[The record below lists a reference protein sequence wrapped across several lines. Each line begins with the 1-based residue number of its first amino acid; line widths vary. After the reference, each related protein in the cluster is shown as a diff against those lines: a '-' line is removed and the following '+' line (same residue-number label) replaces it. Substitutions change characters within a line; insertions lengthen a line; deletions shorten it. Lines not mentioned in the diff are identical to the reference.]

1 MAEVGYPPSQNLC
14 KPIPSRYLYLKVGE
28 LVLHP
33 MCYLLRIH
41 PPLILI
47 GAIFAAFP
55 ILLSIGFHD
64 FAHAQTTSE
73 PIQLEEIVVTPSK
86 FTVQSGKDAS
96 LSLLKEGIDLFPLID
111 NDVFRAAHIFPGVT
125 SNDFSARFNLRGGE
139 KDEIVVRLDGMELF
153 EPYHLQD
160 FGGAISIIDLGLI
173 HRADLLMGGFPAKY
187 GDKMAGVFDITAKT
201 GNREEFAMNLGID
214 LINAHALLE
223 GPLSDKG
230 SWLISAR
237 RGYVDLILALMD
249 ADEDLR
255 PQYAD
260 LYSKIAYDLTDK
272 DKLTFNALYAWDD
285 NFINEDNDAEYLDS
299 TYHNAMFWTKW
310 RHFYSESVWSDLFFF
325 NNLATQ
331 DRRVGN
337 YNTLAHRGKRGRGNY
352 RDFGSLGAK
361 GELTAR
367 LRETHTIRGGLEW
380 RWSKAEYYYYSVSLD
395 QQVTRQFISSRC
407 PLCTF
412 GISAKVEGSGSEVKG
427 YLQDEWQLHPR
438 VALNIGGRYL
448 LQNYRRNDIQKYEIS
463 PRIALAVKP
472 VENLTLRAAWGLYHQ
487 PIDLMTIPVETF
499 VTDVGRAGQA
509 IHYILGAEYASGKN
523 FIVRAEGYYKVL
535 TNLAGQIQDFGRQTQ
550 IIPPADSGHAKGF
563 DLFSA
568 YALSDRLTGSL
579 GYAFSITKASEDDL
593 MYDRPL
599 FGEEFYRDFDQ
610 RHTIT
615 LNGSYQIGLRWHL
628 NLSWRFHTGNPTT
641 PLEHTL
647 VRNSNGHADCERGF
661 GEYNTDRLPPYH
673 SLDLRLTKT
682 SEYKS
687 WTLNWYVQL
696 LNLYNR
702 SNVHERTFSEIH
714 DEVTGELIGCEV
726 SDEPL
731 FPILPTLGVSAT
743 F

>member
-1 MAEVGYPPSQNLC
+1 MG
-14 KPIPSRYLYLKVGE
+14 K
-28 LVLHP
+28 LVLRP
-33 MCYLLRIH
+33 MYYLLH
-41 PPLILI
+41 SNSTPILI
-47 GAIFAAFP
+47 GTIFASLL

-64 FAHAQTTSE
+64 PAHAQTESE
-73 PIQLEEIVVTPSK
+73 PIELEEIVVTPGK
-86 FTVQSGKDAS
+86 FTVQDGTDAS
-96 LSLLKEGIDLFPLID
+96 LSLSKEAIDLFPLID

-160 FGGAISIIDLGLI
+160 FGGAISIIDLGVVS
-173 HRADLLMGGFPAKY
+173 RADLLMGGFPAEY
-187 GDKMAGVFDITAKT
+187 GDKMSGVFDITTKT
-201 GNREEFAMNLGID
+201 GNRDDFSMNLGID

-230 SWLISAR
+230 SWLVSAR
-237 RGYVDLILALMD
+237 RGYADLILALMD

-260 LYSKIAYDLTDK
+260 LYSKIAYDLTNK
-272 DKLTFNALYAWDD
+272 DKLTFNVLYAWDD
-285 NFINEDNDAEYLDS
+285 NFINADNDAEDLDS

-325 NNLATQ
+325 NNLAIR
-331 DRRVGN
+331 DRREGIEGVD
-337 YNTLAHRGKRGRGNY
+337 K
-352 RDFGSLGAK
+352 RDFGFLGAK
-361 GELTAR
+361 GELTAH
-367 LRETHTIRGGLEW
+367 LRDTHTIRGGLEW
-380 RWSKAEYYYYSVSLD
+380 RWSRAEYNYSVPLY
-395 QQVTRQFISSRC
+395 QQVTRQFILNHC
-407 PLCTF
+407 PDCTSPDRGEAEF
-412 GISAKVEGSGSEVKG
+412 DDRGWEVKG
-427 YLQDEWQLHPR
+427 YLQDEWQLHPKL
-438 VALNIGGRYL
+438 ALNIGGRYL

-472 VENLTLRAAWGLYHQ
+472 AENLTLRAAWGLYHQ
-487 PIDLMTIPVETF
+487 PIDLMTIPVERF
-499 VTDVGRAGQA
+499 VTDVGRAGGA
-509 IHYILGAEYASGKN
+509 IHYIIGAEYASGTN
-523 FIVRAEGYYKVL
+523 FMVRAEGYYKVL

-579 GYAFSITKASEDDL
+579 GYAFLIAKASEDDL

-599 FGEEFYRDFDQ
+599 FGETFYRDFDQ

-615 LNGSYQIGLRWHL
+615 LNGSYQIALRWHL

-647 VRNSNGHADCERGF
+647 VLDSYGAKSCERGF

-687 WTLNWYVQL
+687 WTLNWYVQI

-702 SNVHERTFSEIH
+702 SNVHERAFSEVR
-714 DEVTGELIGCEV
+714 DEATGELIGCEV

>member
-1 MAEVGYPPSQNLC
+1 
-14 KPIPSRYLYLKVGE
+14 
-28 LVLHP
+28 
-33 MCYLLRIH
+33 MCYLLRIN
-41 PPLILI
+41 PIPILI
-47 GAIFAAFP
+47 RVIFAS
-55 ILLSIGFHD
+55 LLALSSIGFHTL
-64 FAHAQTTSE
+64 AHAQIASE
-73 PIQLEEIVVTPSK
+73 PIQLEEIVVTPGK
-86 FTVQSGKDAS
+86 FTVQSGTDAS
-96 LSLLKEGIDLFPLID
+96 LSLSKEGIDLFPLID
-111 NDVFRAAHIFPGVT
+111 NDIFRAAHIFPGVT
-125 SNDFSARFNLRGGE
+125 ANDFSARFNLRGGE

-160 FGGAISIIDLGLI
+160 FGGAISIIDLGVI
-173 HRADLLMGGFPAKY
+173 HRADLFMGGFPAEY
-187 GDKMAGVFDITAKT
+187 GDKMSGVFDITTKT
-201 GNREEFAMNLGID
+201 GNRDKFGMNLGID

-230 SWLISAR
+230 SWLVSAR

-260 LYSKIAYDLTDK
+260 LYGKVAYDLTDK
-272 DKLTFNALYAWDD
+272 DQLTFNALYAWDD
-285 NFINEDNDAEYLDS
+285 NFIDADDDADDLDS

-310 RHFYSESVWSDLFFF
+310 RHFYSKSVWADLFIF

-331 DRRVGN
+331 DRKVGN
-337 YNTLAHRGKRGRGNY
+337 YNNLAHRSNRGDY
-352 RDFGSLGAK
+352 RDLGFFGAK
-361 GELTAR
+361 GELTVH

-380 RWSKAEYYYYSVSLD
+380 RWSRAEYKYFASLD
-395 QQVTRQFISSRC
+395 QQTTRQFILSRC
-407 PLCTF
+407 PFCTF
-412 GISAKVEGSGSEVKG
+412 GTSAKVDGSGSQIKG
-427 YLQDEWQLHPR
+427 YLQDEWQLHPKL
-438 VALNIGGRYL
+438 ALNIGGRYL
-448 LQNYRRNDIQKYEIS
+448 FQNYRRNDIQKYEIS

-487 PIDLMTIPVETF
+487 PIDLMTIPIETF

-509 IHYILGAEYASGKN
+509 IHYIIGAEYASGRN
-523 FIVRAEGYYKVL
+523 FMVRAEGYYKVL
-535 TNLAGQIQDFGRQTQ
+535 TNLTGQIQDFGRQAQ
-550 IIPPADSGHAKGF
+550 IIAPADSGHAKGF
-563 DLFSA
+563 DLFGV
-568 YALSDRLTGSL
+568 YELSDRLMGSL
-579 GYAFSITKASEDDL
+579 GYAFLITKAKEDDL

-615 LNGSYQIGLRWHL
+615 LNGSYQIASRWHL
-628 NLSWRFHTGNPTT
+628 HLAWRFHTGNPTT

-647 VRNSNGHADCERGF
+647 IRSSDGSVDCERGF
-661 GEYNTDRLPPYH
+661 GEYNTDRLPAYH

-687 WTLNWYVQL
+687 WTLSWYVQM

-702 SNVHERTFSEIH
+702 LNVHERVFSEIR
-714 DEVTGELIGCEV
+714 DEATGELTGCEV
-726 SDEPL
+726 SNEPF

>member
-1 MAEVGYPPSQNLC
+1 M
-14 KPIPSRYLYLKVGE
+14 
-28 LVLHP
+28 
-33 MCYLLRIH
+33 
-41 PPLILI
+41 
-47 GAIFAAFP
+47 
-55 ILLSIGFHD
+55 
-64 FAHAQTTSE
+64 
-73 PIQLEEIVVTPSK
+73 TPGK
-86 FTVQSGKDAS
+86 FTVQSGTDAS
-96 LSLLKEGIDLFPLID
+96 LSLSKEGLDLFPLID

-160 FGGAISIIDLGLI
+160 FGGAVSIIDLGVI
-173 HRADLLMGGFPAKY
+173 RRADLLMGGFPAEY
-187 GDKMAGVFDITAKT
+187 GDKMSGVFDITAKT
-201 GNREEFAMNLGID
+201 GNREEFAMNLGVD

-237 RGYVDLILALMD
+237 RGYVDLILALMG

-285 NFINEDNDAEYLDS
+285 NFINADDDVDDLDS

-310 RHFYSESVWSDLFFF
+310 RHFYSESVWSDLFIF

-331 DRRVGN
+331 NRRVGN
-337 YNTLAHRGKRGRGNY
+337 NYNNLARRSKRGRGNY
-352 RDFGSLGAK
+352 RNLGSLGAK
-361 GELTAR
+361 GELTVH

-380 RWSKAEYYYYSVSLD
+380 RWSKAEYYYSAPLD
-395 QQVTRQFISSRC
+395 QQFTRQFILSHC

-412 GISAKVEGSGSEVKG
+412 GIWTKVDGRGSEVKG
-427 YLQDEWQLHPR
+427 YLQDEWQLHPKL
-438 VALNIGGRYL
+438 ALNIGGRYL
-448 LQNYRRNDIQKYEIS
+448 FQDYRRSDVQKYEVS

-472 VENLTLRAAWGLYHQ
+472 AENLTLRAAWGLYHQ
-487 PIDLMTIPVETF
+487 PIDLMAIPVERF
-499 VTDVGRAGQA
+499 VTDVGRAGGA
-509 IHYILGAEYASGKN
+509 IHYIIGAEYASGRN
-523 FIVRAEGYYKVL
+523 FMVRAEGYYKVL
-535 TNLAGQIQDFGRQTQ
+535 TNLTGQIQDFGRQTQ
-550 IIPPADSGHAKGF
+550 IIAPADSGHAKGF
-563 DLFSA
+563 DLFGA

-579 GYAFSITKASEDDL
+579 GYAFLITKASEDDL

-615 LNGSYQIGLRWHL
+615 LNSSYQIGLRWHL

-647 VRNSNGHADCERGF
+647 VRNSDGHADCERRF

-702 SNVHERTFSEIH
+702 SNVHERAFSEIH

>member
-1 MAEVGYPPSQNLC
+1 MSPHNVTAFVSEL
-14 KPIPSRYLYLKVGE
+14 GE
-28 LVLHP
+28 LVLRS
-33 MCYLLRIH
+33 MRYLLRVNST
-41 PPLILI
+41 PILI
-47 GAIFAAFP
+47 GAIFASLF
-55 ILLSIGFHD
+55 ILLSIGVHD
-64 FAHAQTTSE
+64 PAQAQTASE
-73 PIQLEEIVVTPSK
+73 PIELEEIVVTPGK
-86 FTVQSGKDAS
+86 FTVQSGTDAS
-96 LSLLKEGIDLFPLID
+96 LSLSKEGLDLFPLID

-125 SNDFSARFNLRGGE
+125 ANDFSARFNLRGGE

-160 FGGAISIIDLGLI
+160 FGGAISIIDLGVI
-173 HRADLLMGGFPAKY
+173 HRADLFMGGFPAEY
-187 GDKMAGVFDITAKT
+187 GDKMSGAFDITTKT
-201 GNREEFAMNLGID
+201 GNREKFAMNLGID

-260 LYSKIAYDLTDK
+260 LYSKIVYDLTDK

-285 NFINEDNDAEYLDS
+285 NFIDADDDADDLDS

-310 RHFYSESVWSDLFFF
+310 RHFYNESVWSDLFVF

-331 DRRVGN
+331 DRRVGRVGGDH
-337 YNTLAHRGKRGRGNY
+337 LGRRIRLGY
-352 RDFGSLGAK
+352 DSVDKRDFGFLGVK
-361 GELTAR
+361 GELTAH
-367 LRETHTIRGGLEW
+367 LGETHTIRGGLEW
-380 RWSKAEYYYYSVSLD
+380 RWSTVEYGFAPFD

-523 FIVRAEGYYKVL
+523 FMVRTEGYYKVL

-615 LNGSYQIGLRWHL
+615 LNSSYQIGLRWHL

-647 VRNSNGHADCERGF
+647 VRNSDGHADCERGF

-702 SNVHERTFSEIH
+702 SNVHERAFSEIY
-714 DEVTGELIGCEV
+714 DEATGELIGCEV
-726 SDEPL
+726 SDEML

>member
-1 MAEVGYPPSQNLC
+1 MG
-14 KPIPSRYLYLKVGE
+14 K
-28 LVLHP
+28 LVLRP
-33 MCYLLRIH
+33 MYYLLH
-41 PPLILI
+41 ANSTQILI
-47 GAIFAAFP
+47 GTIFASLL

-64 FAHAQTTSE
+64 PAHAQTESE
-73 PIQLEEIVVTPSK
+73 PIELEEIVVTPGK
-86 FTVQSGKDAS
+86 FTVQDGTDAS
-96 LSLLKEGIDLFPLID
+96 LSLSKEGLDLFPLID

-160 FGGAISIIDLGLI
+160 FGGAISIIDLGVVS
-173 HRADLLMGGFPAKY
+173 RADLLMGGFPAEY
-187 GDKMAGVFDITAKT
+187 GDKMSGVFDITTKT
-201 GNREEFAMNLGID
+201 GNRDDFSMNLGID

-230 SWLISAR
+230 SWLVSAR
-237 RGYVDLILALMD
+237 RGYADLILALMD

-260 LYSKIAYDLTDK
+260 LYSKIAYDLTNK

-285 NFINEDNDAEYLDS
+285 NFINADNDAEDLDS

-310 RHFYSESVWSDLFFF
+310 RHFYNESVWSDLFFF
-325 NNLATQ
+325 NNLAIR
-331 DRRVGN
+331 DRREGIEGVD
-337 YNTLAHRGKRGRGNY
+337 K
-352 RDFGSLGAK
+352 RDFGFLGAK
-361 GELTAR
+361 GELTAHPR
-367 LRETHTIRGGLEW
+367 DTHTIRGGLEW
-380 RWSKAEYYYYSVSLD
+380 RWSRAEYNYSVPLY
-395 QQVTRQFISSRC
+395 QQVTRQFILNHC
-407 PLCTF
+407 PDCTAPDRGEAEF
-412 GISAKVEGSGSEVKG
+412 DDRGWEFKG
-427 YLQDEWQLHPR
+427 YLQDEWQLHPKL
-438 VALNIGGRYL
+438 ALNIGGRYL
-448 LQNYRRNDIQKYEIS
+448 FQNYRRNDIQKYEIS

-472 VENLTLRAAWGLYHQ
+472 AENLTLRAAWGLYHQ
-487 PIDLMTIPVETF
+487 PIDLMTIPVERF
-499 VTDVGRAGQA
+499 VTDVGRAGGA
-509 IHYILGAEYASGKN
+509 IHYIIGAEYASGTN
-523 FIVRAEGYYKVL
+523 FMVRAEGYYKVF
-535 TNLAGQIQDFGRQTQ
+535 TNLAGQIQDFGRQAQ

-579 GYAFSITKASEDDL
+579 GYAFLIAKASEDDL

-599 FGEEFYRDFDQ
+599 FGETFYRDFDQ

-615 LNGSYQIGLRWHL
+615 LNSSYQIGLRWHL

-647 VRNSNGHADCERGF
+647 VLDSYGVESCERGF

-673 SLDLRLTKT
+673 SLDLRLTKS

-687 WTLNWYVQL
+687 WTLNWYVQI

-702 SNVHERTFSEIH
+702 SNVHERAFSEVR
-714 DEVTGELIGCEV
+714 DEATGELIGCEV

>member
-1 MAEVGYPPSQNLC
+1 MSELGEVILRS
-14 KPIPSRYLYLKVGE
+14 
-28 LVLHP
+28 
-33 MCYLLRIH
+33 MCYSLCIDSTPTLIGIIFASL
-41 PPLILI
+41 LILS
-47 GAIFAAFP
+47 P
-55 ILLSIGFHD
+55 IGFHGP
-64 FAHAQTTSE
+64 ACAQIESE
-73 PIQLEEIVVTPSK
+73 PIELEEIVVTPSK
-86 FTVQSGKDAS
+86 FTVQDGTDAS
-96 LSLLKEGIDLFPLID
+96 LSLSKDAIDLFPLID

-160 FGGAISIIDLGLI
+160 FGGAISIIDLGVI
-173 HRADLLMGGFPAKY
+173 RRADLFMGGFPAEY
-187 GDKMAGVFDITAKT
+187 GDKMSGVFDITTKT
-201 GNREEFAMNLGID
+201 GSRDRFAMNLGID

-230 SWLISAR
+230 SWLVSAR

-285 NFINEDNDAEYLDS
+285 NFIDAENDTDDLDS

-310 RHFYSESVWSDLFFF
+310 RHFYSESVWSDLFIF
-325 NNLATQ
+325 NNLATR
-331 DRRVGN
+331 DRRAGHYDTLEHRRSY
-337 YNTLAHRGKRGRGNY
+337 YNSVDK
-352 RDFGSLGAK
+352 RDFGFLGAK
-361 GELTAR
+361 GELTAH
-367 LRETHTIRGGLEW
+367 LGETHTIRGGLEW
-380 RWSKAEYYYYSVSLD
+380 RWSRAEYNYVVRR
-395 QQVTRQFISSRC
+395 QQQITRQFILSRC

-412 GISAKVEGSGSEVKG
+412 FETSAKVDGSGSQIKG
-427 YLQDEWQLHPR
+427 YLQDEWQLHPKL
-438 VALNIGGRYL
+438 ALNIGGRYL
-448 LQNYRRNDIQKYEIS
+448 FQNYRRNDIQKYEIS

-472 VENLTLRAAWGLYHQ
+472 IENLTLRAAWGLYHQ
-487 PIDLMTIPVETF
+487 PIDLMTIPIETF
-499 VTDVGRAGQA
+499 VTDVGRAGRA
-509 IHYILGAEYASGKN
+509 IHYIIGAEYASGTN
-523 FIVRAEGYYKVL
+523 FMVRAEGYYKGL
-535 TNLAGQIQDFGRQTQ
+535 TNLAGQIQDFGRQAQ
-550 IIPPADSGHAKGF
+550 IIAPADSGHAKGF
-563 DLFSA
+563 DLFGMCT
-568 YALSDRLTGSL
+568 LSDRLTGSV
-579 GYAFSITKASEDDL
+579 GYAFSIAKASEEDL
-593 MYDRPL
+593 MYDHPL

-610 RHTIT
+610 RHTIA
-615 LNGSYQIGLRWHL
+615 LNGSYQIALRWHL
-628 NLSWRFHTGNPTT
+628 HLSWRFHTGNPTT

-647 VRNSNGHADCERGF
+647 VRHSDGRIDCEREF
-661 GEYNTDRLPPYH
+661 GEYNTDRLPAYH

-687 WTLNWYVQL
+687 WTLNWYVQI

-702 SNVHERTFSEIH
+702 SNVHERVFSEVH
-714 DEVTGELIGCEV
+714 DEATGNLIGCEV

>member
-1 MAEVGYPPSQNLC
+1 MG
-14 KPIPSRYLYLKVGE
+14 K
-28 LVLHP
+28 LVLRP
-33 MCYLLRIH
+33 MYYLLH
-41 PPLILI
+41 SNSTLILI
-47 GAIFAAFP
+47 GTIFASLL

-64 FAHAQTTSE
+64 PAHTQTESE
-73 PIQLEEIVVTPSK
+73 PIELEEIVVTPGK
-86 FTVQSGKDAS
+86 FTVQDGTDAS
-96 LSLLKEGIDLFPLID
+96 LSLSKEAIDLFPLID

-160 FGGAISIIDLGLI
+160 FGGAISIIDLGVVS
-173 HRADLLMGGFPAKY
+173 RADLLMGGFPAEY
-187 GDKMAGVFDITAKT
+187 GDKMSGVFDITTKT
-201 GNREEFAMNLGID
+201 GNRDGFSMNLGID

-230 SWLISAR
+230 SWLVSAR
-237 RGYVDLILALMD
+237 RGYADLILALMD

-285 NFINEDNDAEYLDS
+285 NFINADNDAEELDS

-337 YNTLAHRGKRGRGNY
+337 YNTLARRGKRGNYRY

-361 GELTAR
+361 GELTVR

-380 RWSKAEYYYYSVSLD
+380 RWSKAEYNYSVPLD
-395 QQVTRQFISSRC
+395 QQVTRQFILSRC

-412 GISAKVEGSGSEVKG
+412 GTWAKVDGKGSDVKG
-427 YLQDEWQLHPR
+427 YLQDEWQLHPKL
-438 VALNIGGRYL
+438 ALNIGGRYL

-472 VENLTLRAAWGLYHQ
+472 AENLTLRAAWGLYHQ
-487 PIDLMTIPVETF
+487 PIDLMTIPVERF
-499 VTDVGRAGQA
+499 VTDVGRAGGA
-509 IHYILGAEYASGKN
+509 IHYIIGAEYASGTN
-523 FIVRAEGYYKVL
+523 FMVRAEGYYKVL

-579 GYAFSITKASEDDL
+579 GYAFLIAKASEDDL

-599 FGEEFYRDFDQ
+599 FGETFYRDFDQ

-647 VRNSNGHADCERGF
+647 VLNSYGVESCERGF

-687 WTLNWYVQL
+687 WTLNWYVQI

-702 SNVHERTFSEIH
+702 SNVHERVFSEVR
-714 DEVTGELIGCEV
+714 DEATGTLTGCEV

>member
-1 MAEVGYPPSQNLC
+1 MG
-14 KPIPSRYLYLKVGE
+14 K
-28 LVLHP
+28 LVLRP
-33 MCYLLRIH
+33 MYYLLH
-41 PPLILI
+41 SNSTPILI
-47 GAIFAAFP
+47 GTIFASLL

-64 FAHAQTTSE
+64 PAHAQTELE
-73 PIQLEEIVVTPSK
+73 PIELEEIVVTPGK
-86 FTVQSGKDAS
+86 FTVQDGTDAS
-96 LSLLKEGIDLFPLID
+96 LSLSKEAIDLFPLID

-160 FGGAISIIDLGLI
+160 FGGAISIIDLGVVS
-173 HRADLLMGGFPAKY
+173 RADLLMGGFPAEY
-187 GDKMAGVFDITAKT
+187 GDKMSGVFDITTKT
-201 GNREEFAMNLGID
+201 GNRDRFSMNLGID

-230 SWLISAR
+230 SWLVSAR
-237 RGYVDLILALMD
+237 RGYADLILALMD

-285 NFINEDNDAEYLDS
+285 NFINADNDADDLDS

-310 RHFYSESVWSDLFFF
+310 RHFYSQSIWSDLFIF
-325 NNLATQ
+325 NNLAAR
-331 DRRVGN
+331 DRRVGYYDTLGRSIRRI
-337 YNTLAHRGKRGRGNY
+337 YNSVDK
-352 RDFGSLGAK
+352 RDFGFLGAK
-361 GELTAR
+361 GELTAH
-367 LRETHTIRGGLEW
+367 LGETHTIRGGLEW
-380 RWSKAEYYYYSVSLD
+380 RWSRVEYGYVVRR
-395 QQVTRQFISSRC
+395 QQQITSQFILSRC

-412 GISAKVEGSGSEVKG
+412 GTSAKVDGSGSQIKG
-427 YLQDEWQLHPR
+427 YLQDEWQLHPKL
-438 VALNIGGRYL
+438 ALNIGGRYL

-472 VENLTLRAAWGLYHQ
+472 IENLTLRAAWGLYHQ

-509 IHYILGAEYASGKN
+509 IHYIIGAEYASGRN
-523 FIVRAEGYYKVL
+523 FMVRAEGYYKVL
-535 TNLAGQIQDFGRQTQ
+535 TNLAGQIQDFGRQAQ
-550 IIPPADSGHAKGF
+550 IIAPADSGHAKGF
-563 DLFSA
+563 DLFGA
-568 YALSDRLTGSL
+568 YPLSDRLTGSV
-579 GYAFSITKASEDDL
+579 GYAFSITKAQEDNPIA
-593 MYDRPL
+593 YPPW
-599 FGEEFYRDFDQ
+599 FGETFYRDFDQ
-610 RHTIT
+610 RHTIA

-628 NLSWRFHTGNPTT
+628 HLSWRFHTGNPTT

-647 VRNSNGHADCERGF
+647 VRNSDGRVDCERGF
-661 GEYNTDRLPPYH
+661 GEYNTDRLPAYH
-673 SLDLRLTKT
+673 SLDLRFTKT

-687 WTLNWYVQL
+687 WTLNWYVQI

-702 SNVHERTFSEIH
+702 SNVHERVFSEVR
-714 DEVTGELIGCEV
+714 DEATGTLTGCEV

>member
-1 MAEVGYPPSQNLC
+1 M
-14 KPIPSRYLYLKVGE
+14 
-28 LVLHP
+28 
-33 MCYLLRIH
+33 
-41 PPLILI
+41 
-47 GAIFAAFP
+47 
-55 ILLSIGFHD
+55 
-64 FAHAQTTSE
+64 
-73 PIQLEEIVVTPSK
+73 TPGK
-86 FTVQSGKDAS
+86 FTVQDGTDAS
-96 LSLLKEGIDLFPLID
+96 LSLSKDAIDLFPLID

-125 SNDFSARFNLRGGE
+125 ANDFSARFNLRGGE

-160 FGGAISIIDLGLI
+160 FGGAISIINLGVI
-173 HRADLLMGGFPAKY
+173 RRADLFMGGFPTEY
-187 GDKMAGVFDITAKT
+187 GDKMSGVFDITTKT
-201 GNREEFAMNLGID
+201 GNRDSFSMNLGID

-223 GPLSDKG
+223 GTLSDKG
-230 SWLISAR
+230 SWLVSAR
-237 RGYVDLILALMD
+237 RGYADLILALMD

-285 NFINEDNDAEYLDS
+285 NFINAADDADDLDS

-310 RHFYSESVWSDLFFF
+310 RHFYSESVWSDLFIF

-331 DRRVGN
+331 DRRVGRAGD
-337 YNTLAHRGKRGRGNY
+337 TLGHRRSSGYDSVDK
-352 RDFGSLGAK
+352 RDFGFLGAK
-361 GELTAR
+361 GELTAH
-367 LRETHTIRGGLEW
+367 LGETHTIRGGLEW
-380 RWSKAEYYYYSVSLD
+380 RWSRVAYDYVVRP
-395 QQVTRQFISSRC
+395 QQQMTRQFILSRC

-412 GISAKVEGSGSEVKG
+412 GTSAEVDGSGSEVKG
-427 YLQDEWQLHPR
+427 YLQDEWQLHPKL
-438 VALNIGGRYL
+438 ALNIGGRYL

-472 VENLTLRAAWGLYHQ
+472 IEDLTLRAAWGLYHQ

-509 IHYILGAEYASGKN
+509 IHYIIGAEYASDTN
-523 FIVRAEGYYKVL
+523 FMVRAEGYYKVL
-535 TNLAGQIQDFGRQTQ
+535 TNLAGQIQDFGRQAQ
-550 IIPPADSGHAKGF
+550 IIAPADSGHAKGF
-563 DLFSA
+563 DLFGA
-568 YALSDRLTGSL
+568 YKLSDRLTGSL
-579 GYAFSITKASEDDL
+579 GYAFLITKASEEDL

-615 LNGSYQIGLRWHL
+615 LNGSYQIALRWHL
-628 NLSWRFHTGNPTT
+628 HLAWRFHTGNPTT

-647 VRNSNGHADCERGF
+647 TRNSDGQIDCKRGF

-682 SEYKS
+682 SEYES
-687 WTLNWYVQL
+687 WTLNWYVQI

-702 SNVHERTFSEIH
+702 SNVHERVFSEVY
-714 DEVTGELIGCEV
+714 DEATGGLIGCEV

-731 FPILPTLGVSAT
+731 FPILPTLGVSTT

>member
-1 MAEVGYPPSQNLC
+1 MKTYTARTFIAETG
-14 KPIPSRYLYLKVGE
+14 K

-33 MCYLLRIH
+33 MYYLSRSNSTPVLIVTIFAFL
-41 PPLILI
+41 LILS
-47 GAIFAAFP
+47 
-55 ILLSIGFHD
+55 SIGFHD
-64 FAHAQTTSE
+64 TAHAQTESE
-73 PIQLEEIVVTPSK
+73 PVELEEIVVTPGK
-86 FTVQSGKDAS
+86 FTVQSGTDAS
-96 LSLLKEGIDLFPLID
+96 LSLSKEGIDLFPLID

-160 FGGAISIIDLGLI
+160 FGGAISIIDLGVI
-173 HRADLLMGGFPAKY
+173 HRADLFMGGFPAEY
-187 GDKMAGVFDITAKT
+187 GDKMSGVFDITAKT
-201 GNREEFAMNLGID
+201 GNRDSFSMNLGID

-230 SWLISAR
+230 SWLVSAR
-237 RGYVDLILALMD
+237 RGYADLILALMD

-285 NFINEDNDAEYLDS
+285 NFIDADDDADDLDS
-299 TYHNAMFWTKW
+299 TYHNAMVWTKW
-310 RHFYSESVWSDLFFF
+310 RHFYSESVWSDLFVF
-325 NNLATQ
+325 NSLAAR
-331 DRRVGN
+331 DRRVGHYDTLGRSIGRT
-337 YNTLAHRGKRGRGNY
+337 YNSVDK
-352 RDFGSLGAK
+352 RDFGFLGAK
-361 GELTAR
+361 GELTAH
-367 LRETHTIRGGLEW
+367 LGETHTIRGGLEW
-380 RWSKAEYYYYSVSLD
+380 RWSRVEYDYVVRH
-395 QQVTRQFISSRC
+395 QQQITSQFILSRC
-407 PLCTF
+407 SLCTF
-412 GISAKVEGSGSEVKG
+412 FGTSAKIEGSGSEVKG

-448 LQNYRRNDIQKYEIS
+448 LQNYRRNDIQIYEIS

-472 VENLTLRAAWGLYHQ
+472 IENLTLRAAWGLYHQ
-487 PIDLMTIPVETF
+487 PVNLMTIPVETGSD
-499 VTDVGRAGQA
+499 DVGRAGQA
-509 IHYILGAEYASGKN
+509 IHYIIGAEYASGRN
-523 FIVRAEGYYKVL
+523 FMVRAEGYYKLL
-535 TNLAGQIQDFGRQTQ
+535 TNLTGQIQDFGRQAQ
-550 IIPPADSGHAKGF
+550 ILAPADSGHAKGF
-563 DLFSA
+563 DLFGV
-568 YALSDRLTGSL
+568 YTLSDRLMGSV
-579 GYAFSITKASEDDL
+579 GYAFLITKASEDDP

-615 LNGSYQIGLRWHL
+615 LNGSYQIALRWHL
-628 NLSWRFHTGNPTT
+628 HLAWRFHTGNPTT

-647 VRNSNGHADCERGF
+647 VRQPNGRMDCERGF

-687 WTLNWYVQL
+687 WTLNWYVQI

-702 SNVHERTFSEIH
+702 SNVHERVFSEVH
-714 DEVTGELIGCEV
+714 DEATGNLIGCEV

>member
-1 MAEVGYPPSQNLC
+1 MG
-14 KPIPSRYLYLKVGE
+14 K
-28 LVLHP
+28 LVLRP
-33 MCYLLRIH
+33 MYYLLRTIST
-41 PPLILI
+41 
-47 GAIFAAFP
+47 P
-55 ILLSIGFHD
+55 ISIGIIFTSLLIVSPIG
-64 FAHAQTTSE
+64 FYNLSQAQTESE
-73 PIQLEEIVVTPSK
+73 PIELEEIVVTPGK
-86 FTVQSGKDAS
+86 FTVQSGTDAS
-96 LSLLKEGIDLFPLID
+96 LSLSKEGLDLFPLID

-125 SNDFSARFNLRGGE
+125 ANDFSARFNLRGGE

-160 FGGAISIIDLGLI
+160 FGGAVSIIDLGVI
-173 HRADLLMGGFPAKY
+173 RRADLLMGGFPAEY
-187 GDKMAGVFDITAKT
+187 GDKMSGVFDITTKT
-201 GNREEFAMNLGID
+201 GNRDRFSMNLGID

-230 SWLISAR
+230 SWLVSAR
-237 RGYVDLILALMD
+237 RGYVDFILALMN

-260 LYSKIAYDLTDK
+260 LYSKVAYDLTDK
-272 DKLTFNALYAWDD
+272 DKLTLNALYAWDD
-285 NFINEDNDAEYLDS
+285 NFINADDDADDLDS

-310 RHFYSESVWSDLFFF
+310 RHFYSESVWSDLFIF
-325 NNLATQ
+325 NNLATR
-331 DRRVGN
+331 DRRVGHYDTLGRSIGRI
-337 YNTLAHRGKRGRGNY
+337 YNSMDR
-352 RDFGSLGAK
+352 RDFGFLGAK
-361 GELTAR
+361 GELTAH
-367 LRETHTIRGGLEW
+367 LGETHTIRGGLEW
-380 RWSKAEYYYYSVSLD
+380 RWSRVEYGYVVRR
-395 QQVTRQFISSRC
+395 QQQITRQFISSRY
-407 PLCTF
+407 PLFTF
-412 GISAKVEGSGSEVKG
+412 ETSAKVDGSGSQIKG

-448 LQNYRRNDIQKYEIS
+448 FQNYRRNDIQKYEIS

-472 VENLTLRAAWGLYHQ
+472 IENLTLRAAWGLYHQ
-487 PIDLMTIPVETF
+487 PIDLMTIPIETF

-509 IHYILGAEYASGKN
+509 IHYIIGAEYVSGRN
-523 FIVRAEGYYKVL
+523 FMVRAEGYYKVL
-535 TNLAGQIQDFGRQTQ
+535 TNLAGQIQDFGRQAQ
-550 IIPPADSGHAKGF
+550 IIAPADSGHAKGF

-568 YALSDRLTGSL
+568 YALSDRLMGSL
-579 GYAFSITKASEDDL
+579 GYAFLITKASEEDL

-647 VRNSNGHADCERGF
+647 VRYSDDYAECERGF

-673 SLDLRLTKT
+673 SLDLRFTKT

-687 WTLNWYVQL
+687 WTLNWYVQI

-702 SNVHERTFSEIH
+702 SNVHERVFSEVR
-714 DEVTGELIGCEV
+714 DEATEELIGCEV

>member
-1 MAEVGYPPSQNLC
+1 MGKLVLC
-14 KPIPSRYLYLKVGE
+14 PMRYLLSTNPTPISVKAI
-28 LVLHP
+28 LP
-33 MCYLLRIH
+33 FLLS
-41 PPLILI
+41 
-47 GAIFAAFP
+47 
-55 ILLSIGFHD
+55 LLSIVFYSLV
-64 FAHAQTTSE
+64 HAQAE
-73 PIQLEEIVVTPSK
+73 PEPVELEEIVVTPGK
-86 FTVQSGKDAS
+86 FTVQSGTDAS
-96 LSLLKEGIDLFPLID
+96 LSLSKEGIDLFPLID

-160 FGGAISIIDLGLI
+160 FGGAISIIDLGVI
-173 HRADLLMGGFPAKY
+173 RRADLLMGGFPAEY
-187 GDKMAGVFDITAKT
+187 GDKMSGTFDITAKT
-201 GNREEFAMNLGID
+201 GNRDRFAMNVGVD
-214 LINAHALLE
+214 LINTHALLE

-230 SWLISAR
+230 SWLVSAR
-237 RGYVDLILALMD
+237 RGYVDLILALMG

-260 LYSKIAYDLTDK
+260 LYSKIAYDLTDR
-272 DKLTFNALYAWDD
+272 DKLTVNALYAWDD
-285 NFINEDNDAEYLDS
+285 NFIDADNDADDLDS

-310 RHFYSESVWSDLFFF
+310 RHFYSESVWSDLFVF
-325 NNLATQ
+325 NNLAAR
-331 DRRVGN
+331 DRRVGHYDTLGRSIGRI
-337 YNTLAHRGKRGRGNY
+337 YNSVDK
-352 RDFGSLGAK
+352 RDFGFLGAK

-380 RWSKAEYYYYSVSLD
+380 RWSRVEYNYVVRR
-395 QQVTRQFISSRC
+395 QQQITRQFILSRC

-412 GISAKVEGSGSEVKG
+412 GTSTKIDGSGSEIKG
-427 YLQDEWQLHPR
+427 YLQDEWQLHPKL
-438 VALNIGGRYL
+438 ALNIGGRYL
-448 LQNYRRNDIQKYEIS
+448 FQNYRRNDIRKYEIS

-509 IHYILGAEYASGKN
+509 IHYIIGAEYASGKN
-523 FIVRAEGYYKVL
+523 FMVRAEGYYKVL
-535 TNLAGQIQDFGRQTQ
+535 TNLAGQIQDFGRQAQ
-550 IIPPADSGHAKGF
+550 IIAPADSGHATGF

-568 YALSDRLTGSL
+568 YALSEQLTGSF
-579 GYAFSITKASEDDL
+579 GYAFLITKASEDDP

-599 FGEEFYRDFDQ
+599 FGETFYRDFDQ
-610 RHTIT
+610 RHTIA
-615 LNGSYQIGLRWHL
+615 LNGSYRIALRWHL

-647 VRNSNGHADCERGF
+647 VLNSSGGMECERGF
-661 GEYNTDRLPPYH
+661 GEYNTDRLPAYH

-687 WTLNWYVQL
+687 WTLNWYVQI

-702 SNVHERTFSEIH
+702 SNVHERVFSEIL
-714 DEVTGELIGCEV
+714 DETTGELTGCEV

>member
-1 MAEVGYPPSQNLC
+1 MAETGKFVLC
-14 KPIPSRYLYLKVGE
+14 
-28 LVLHP
+28 P
-33 MCYLLRIH
+33 MYYLLCANSTPLLIGTIFAFL
-41 PPLILI
+41 LILS
-47 GAIFAAFP
+47 
-55 ILLSIGFHD
+55 SIGFHD
-64 FAHAQTTSE
+64 SAHAQTTSE
-73 PIQLEEIVVTPSK
+73 PVQLEEIVVTPGK
-86 FTVQSGKDAS
+86 FTVQDGTDAS
-96 LSLLKEGIDLFPLID
+96 LSLSKEAIDLFPLID

-125 SNDFSARFNLRGGE
+125 ANDFSARFNLRGGE

-160 FGGAISIIDLGLI
+160 FGGAISIIDLGVVR
-173 HRADLLMGGFPAKY
+173 RADLLMGGFPAEY
-187 GDKMAGVFDITAKT
+187 GDKMSGVFDIIAKT
-201 GNREEFAMNLGID
+201 GNREKFAMNLGVD

-223 GPLSDKG
+223 GPLSDKD
-230 SWLISAR
+230 SWLVSAR

-285 NFINEDNDAEYLDS
+285 NFIDADNDANDLDS

-310 RHFYSESVWSDLFFF
+310 RHFYSESVWSDLFVF
-325 NNLATQ
+325 NNLATR
-331 DRRVGN
+331 DRRVGYYDTLGRRAHGRS
-337 YNTLAHRGKRGRGNY
+337 YNSVDK
-352 RDFGSLGAK
+352 RDFGFLGAK
-361 GELTAR
+361 GELTAH
-367 LRETHTIRGGLEW
+367 LGETHTIRGGLEW
-380 RWSKAEYYYYSVSLD
+380 RWSRVEYYYSVRSL
-395 QQVTRQFISSRC
+395 QQQITRQFILSRC

-412 GISAKVEGSGSEVKG
+412 GISAKVDGSGPEVKG
-427 YLQDEWQLHPR
+427 YLQDEWQLHPKL
-438 VALNIGGRYL
+438 ALNIGGRYL
-448 LQNYRRNDIQKYEIS
+448 LQNYRRNDIQKHEIS
-463 PRIALAVKP
+463 PRVALAVKP
-472 VENLTLRAAWGLYHQ
+472 IENLTLRAAWGLYHQ
-487 PIDLMTIPVETF
+487 PIDLMTIPVERF

-509 IHYILGAEYASGKN
+509 VHYIIGAEYASGRT
-523 FIVRAEGYYKVL
+523 FMVRAEGYYKML
-535 TNLAGQIQDFGRQTQ
+535 TNLAGQIQDFGRQAE
-550 IIPPADSGHAKGF
+550 IIAPADSGHAKGF
-563 DLFSA
+563 DLFGA
-568 YALSDRLTGSL
+568 YALSDRLMGSL
-579 GYAFSITKASEDDL
+579 GYAFLITKASEDDL

-610 RHTIT
+610 RHTIA
-615 LNGSYQIGLRWHL
+615 LNGSYQIALRWHL
-628 NLSWRFHTGNPTT
+628 HLSWRFHTGNPTT

-647 VRNSNGHADCERGF
+647 VRYSDDYADCERGF

-687 WTLNWYVQL
+687 WTFNWYIQI

-702 SNVHERTFSEIH
+702 SNVHERVFSEVR
-714 DEVTGELIGCEV
+714 DETTGRLTGCEV

>member
-1 MAEVGYPPSQNLC
+1 
-14 KPIPSRYLYLKVGE
+14 
-28 LVLHP
+28 
-33 MCYLLRIH
+33 MCYLLRSNSTS
-41 PPLILI
+41 ILI
-47 GAIFAAFP
+47 GTIFASLL
-55 ILLSIGFHD
+55 ILSPIGFHD
-64 FAHAQTTSE
+64 PAHAQTELE
-73 PIQLEEIVVTPSK
+73 PIELEEIVVTPGK
-86 FTVQSGKDAS
+86 FTVQSGTDAS
-96 LSLLKEGIDLFPLID
+96 FSLSKEGLDLFPLID

-139 KDEIVVRLDGMELF
+139 KDEILVRLDGMELF

-160 FGGAISIIDLGLI
+160 FGGAVSIIDLGVVR
-173 HRADLLMGGFPAKY
+173 RADLLMGGFPAEY
-187 GDKMAGVFDITAKT
+187 GDKMSGVFDITAKT
-201 GNREEFAMNLGID
+201 GNRDRFAMNLGVD

-230 SWLISAR
+230 SWLVSAR

-260 LYSKIAYDLTDK
+260 LYSKVAYNLTDK

-285 NFINEDNDAEYLDS
+285 NFINEDNDAEDLNS

-310 RHFYSESVWSDLFFF
+310 RHFYSESIWSDLFVF
-325 NNLATQ
+325 NNLATR
-331 DRRVGN
+331 DRREGIEGVD
-337 YNTLAHRGKRGRGNY
+337 K
-352 RDFGSLGAK
+352 RDFDFLGAK
-361 GELTAR
+361 GELTAH
-367 LRETHTIRGGLEW
+367 LRDTHTIRAGLEW
-380 RWSKAEYYYYSVSLD
+380 RWSRAAYDYSVPLH
-395 QQVTRQFISSRC
+395 QQVTTQFILNHCPDCKSSDKSEAEFDDR
-407 PLCTF
+407 
-412 GISAKVEGSGSEVKG
+412 GWEVKG
-427 YLQDEWQLHPR
+427 YLQDEWQLHPKL
-438 VALNIGGRYL
+438 ALNIGGRYL
-448 LQNYRRNDIQKYEIS
+448 FQDYRRSDIQKYEIS
-463 PRIALAVKP
+463 PRIALAIKP
-472 VENLTLRAAWGLYHQ
+472 IENLTLRAAWGLYHQ
-487 PIDLMTIPVETF
+487 PIDLMTIPVERF

-509 IHYILGAEYASGKN
+509 IHYIIGAEYAAGRN
-523 FIVRAEGYYKVL
+523 FMVRAEGYYKVL

-563 DLFSA
+563 DLFGA
-568 YALSDRLTGSL
+568 YALSDRLAGSL
-579 GYAFSITKASEDDL
+579 GYAFLIAKASEDDL

-615 LNGSYQIGLRWHL
+615 LNGSYQIALRWHL

-647 VRNSNGHADCERGF
+647 VRHSDGHTDCARGF

-687 WTLNWYVQL
+687 WTLNWYVQI

-702 SNVHERTFSEIH
+702 SNVHERVFSEVR
-714 DEVTGELIGCEV
+714 DEATGDLIGCEV

>member
-1 MAEVGYPPSQNLC
+1 
-14 KPIPSRYLYLKVGE
+14 
-28 LVLHP
+28 

-47 GAIFAAFP
+47 GAIFASLL
-55 ILLSIGFHD
+55 ILSSIGFHD
-64 FAHAQTTSE
+64 FAHAETTSE
-73 PIQLEEIVVTPSK
+73 PIQLEEIVVTPGK
-86 FTVQSGKDAS
+86 FTVQSGTDAS
-96 LSLLKEGIDLFPLID
+96 LSLSKEGLDLFPLID

-173 HRADLLMGGFPAKY
+173 HRADLLMGGFPAEY
-187 GDKMAGVFDITAKT
+187 GDKMSGVFDITTKT
-201 GNREEFAMNLGID
+201 GNRDGFSMNLGID

-230 SWLISAR
+230 SWLVSAR

-272 DKLTFNALYAWDD
+272 DKLTLNALYAWDD
-285 NFINEDNDAEYLDS
+285 NFIDADDDADDLDS

-310 RHFYSESVWSDLFFF
+310 RHFYNESVWSDLFVF

-331 DRRVGN
+331 DRRVGRVGGDH
-337 YNTLAHRGKRGRGNY
+337 LGRRIRLGY
-352 RDFGSLGAK
+352 DSVDKRDFGFLGVK
-361 GELTAR
+361 GELTAH
-367 LRETHTIRGGLEW
+367 LGETHTIRGGLEW
-380 RWSKAEYYYYSVSLD
+380 RWSTVEYGFAPFD

-647 VRNSNGHADCERGF
+647 VRNSDGHADCERGF

>member
-1 MAEVGYPPSQNLC
+1 M
-14 KPIPSRYLYLKVGE
+14 
-28 LVLHP
+28 
-33 MCYLLRIH
+33 
-41 PPLILI
+41 
-47 GAIFAAFP
+47 
-55 ILLSIGFHD
+55 
-64 FAHAQTTSE
+64 
-73 PIQLEEIVVTPSK
+73 TPGK
-86 FTVQSGKDAS
+86 FTVQDGTDAS
-96 LSLLKEGIDLFPLID
+96 LSLSKDAIDLFPLID

-125 SNDFSARFNLRGGE
+125 ANDFSARFNLRGGE

-160 FGGAISIIDLGLI
+160 FGGAISIIDLGVI
-173 HRADLLMGGFPAKY
+173 RRADLFMGGFPAEY
-187 GDKMAGVFDITAKT
+187 GDKMSGVFDITTKT
-201 GNREEFAMNLGID
+201 GNRDSFSMNLGVD

-230 SWLISAR
+230 SWLVSAR
-237 RGYVDLILALMD
+237 RGYADLILALMD

-285 NFINEDNDAEYLDS
+285 NFINADDDADDLDS

-310 RHFYSESVWSDLFFF
+310 RHFYNESVWSDLFVF
-325 NNLATQ
+325 NNLATR
-331 DRRVGN
+331 DRRVG
-337 YNTLAHRGKRGRGNY
+337 YYDTLSGHRRSYSSADKRN
-352 RDFGSLGAK
+352 FGFLGAK
-361 GELTAR
+361 GELTAHR
-367 LRETHTIRGGLEW
+367 GETHTIRGGLEW
-380 RWSKAEYYYYSVSLD
+380 RWSRVEYDYVVRP
-395 QQVTRQFISSRC
+395 QQQITRQFILSRC

-412 GISAKVEGSGSEVKG
+412 GTSAEVDGSGSEVKG
-427 YLQDEWQLHPR
+427 YLQDEWQLHPKL
-438 VALNIGGRYL
+438 ALNIGGRYL
-448 LQNYRRNDIQKYEIS
+448 LQNYRRSNIQKYEIG
-463 PRIALAVKP
+463 PRIALAIKP
-472 VENLTLRAAWGLYHQ
+472 IEDLTLRAAWGLYHQ

-509 IHYILGAEYASGKN
+509 IHYVIGAEYASGTN
-523 FIVRAEGYYKVL
+523 FMVRAEGYYKVL
-535 TNLAGQIQDFGRQTQ
+535 TNLAGQIQDFGRQAQ
-550 IIPPADSGHAKGF
+550 IIAPADSGHAKGF
-563 DLFSA
+563 DLFGA
-568 YALSDRLTGSL
+568 YELSDRLTGSL
-579 GYAFSITKASEDDL
+579 GYAFLITKASEEDL

-610 RHTIT
+610 RHTIA
-615 LNGSYQIGLRWHL
+615 LNGSYQITSRWHL
-628 NLSWRFHTGNPTT
+628 HLAWRFHTGNPTT

-647 VRNSNGHADCERGF
+647 VRHFDDRIDCERGF

-682 SEYKS
+682 SEYES
-687 WTLNWYVQL
+687 WTLNWYVQI

-702 SNVHERTFSEIH
+702 SNVHERVFSEVY
-714 DEVTGELIGCEV
+714 DEATGGLIGCEV

>member
-1 MAEVGYPPSQNLC
+1 MSFISE
-14 KPIPSRYLYLKVGE
+14 IRE
-28 LVLHP
+28 LVLRP
-33 MCYLLRIH
+33 MCHLLHTNSTSVLIRAIFTFL
-41 PPLILI
+41 LILS
-47 GAIFAAFP
+47 
-55 ILLSIGFHD
+55 SIGFHD
-64 FAHAQTTSE
+64 LAHTQMASE
-73 PIQLEEIVVTPSK
+73 PIQLEEIVVTPGK
-86 FTVQSGKDAS
+86 FTVQSGTDAS
-96 LSLLKEGIDLFPLID
+96 LSLLKEGIDRFPLID

-125 SNDFSARFNLRGGE
+125 ANDFSARFNLRGGE

-160 FGGAISIIDLGLI
+160 FGGAISIIDLGVI
-173 HRADLLMGGFPAKY
+173 RRADLFMGGFPAEY
-187 GDKMAGVFDITAKT
+187 GNKMSGVFDITTKT
-201 GNREEFAMNLGID
+201 GNRDRFAMNLGID

-230 SWLISAR
+230 SWLVSAR

-272 DKLTFNALYAWDD
+272 DTLTFNALYAWDD
-285 NFINEDNDAEYLDS
+285 NFIDADNDTDDLDS

-310 RHFYSESVWSDLFFF
+310 RHFYSESVWSDLFVF
-325 NNLATQ
+325 NNLATR
-331 DRRVGN
+331 DRRVGHYDTLGRSIGRI
-337 YNTLAHRGKRGRGNY
+337 YNSVDR
-352 RDFGSLGAK
+352 RDFGFLGAK
-361 GELTAR
+361 GELTAH
-367 LRETHTIRGGLEW
+367 LGETHTIRGGLEW
-380 RWSKAEYYYYSVSLD
+380 RWSRVEYDYVVRS
-395 QQVTRQFISSRC
+395 QQQITNQFILSRC

-412 GISAKVEGSGSEVKG
+412 FETSTEVDGSGSEVKG
-427 YLQDEWQLHPR
+427 YLQDEWQFHPKL
-438 VALNIGGRYL
+438 ALNIGGRYL
-448 LQNYRRNDIQKYEIS
+448 FQNYRRNDIQKYEIS
-463 PRIALAVKP
+463 SRIALAVKP
-472 VENLTLRAAWGLYHQ
+472 IENLTLRAAWGLYHQ
-487 PIDLMTIPVETF
+487 PIDLMTIPIETLI
-499 VTDVGRAGQA
+499 TDVGRAGQA
-509 IHYILGAEYASGKN
+509 IHYIIGAEYASGKN
-523 FIVRAEGYYKVL
+523 FMVRAEGYYKVL
-535 TNLAGQIQDFGRQTQ
+535 TNLAGQIQDFGRQAQ
-550 IIPPADSGHAKGF
+550 IIAPADSGYAKGF

-568 YALSDRLTGSL
+568 YVLSDRLMGSL
-579 GYAFSITKASEDDL
+579 GYAFLITKAKEDDP

-615 LNGSYQIGLRWHL
+615 LNGSYQIALRWHL
-628 NLSWRFHTGNPTT
+628 HLAWRFHTGNPTT

-647 VRNSNGHADCERGF
+647 VRQSNGHVECERGF

-673 SLDLRLTKT
+673 SLDLRLTKI

-687 WTLNWYVQL
+687 WTLNWYVQI

-702 SNVHERTFSEIH
+702 SNVHERVFSEFR
-714 DEVTGELIGCEV
+714 DETTGKLIECAV

>member
-1 MAEVGYPPSQNLC
+1 MG
-14 KPIPSRYLYLKVGE
+14 K
-28 LVLHP
+28 LVLRP
-33 MCYLLRIH
+33 MYYLLH
-41 PPLILI
+41 SNSTPILI
-47 GAIFAAFP
+47 GTIFAFLL

-64 FAHAQTTSE
+64 PAHAQTESE
-73 PIQLEEIVVTPSK
+73 PIELEEIVVTPGK
-86 FTVQSGKDAS
+86 FSVQDGTDAS
-96 LSLLKEGIDLFPLID
+96 LSLSKEAIDLFPLID

-160 FGGAISIIDLGLI
+160 FGGAISIIDLGVVS
-173 HRADLLMGGFPAKY
+173 RADLLMGGFPAEY
-187 GDKMAGVFDITAKT
+187 GDKMSGVFDITTKT
-201 GNREEFAMNLGID
+201 GNRDGFSMNLGID

-230 SWLISAR
+230 SWLVSAR
-237 RGYVDLILALMD
+237 RGYADLILALMD

-260 LYSKIAYDLTDK
+260 LYSKIAYDLTNK

-285 NFINEDNDAEYLDS
+285 NFINADNDAEDLDS

-325 NNLATQ
+325 NNLAIR
-331 DRRVGN
+331 DRREGIEGVD
-337 YNTLAHRGKRGRGNY
+337 K
-352 RDFGSLGAK
+352 RDFGFLGAK
-361 GELTAR
+361 GELTAHR
-367 LRETHTIRGGLEW
+367 RDTHTIRGGLEW
-380 RWSKAEYYYYSVSLD
+380 RWSRAEYNYSVPLY
-395 QQVTRQFISSRC
+395 QQVTRQFILNHC
-407 PLCTF
+407 PDCTSPDRGEAEF
-412 GISAKVEGSGSEVKG
+412 DDRGWEVKG
-427 YLQDEWQLHPR
+427 YLQDEWQLHPKL
-438 VALNIGGRYL
+438 ALNIGGRYL

-472 VENLTLRAAWGLYHQ
+472 AENLTLRAAWGLYHQ
-487 PIDLMTIPVETF
+487 PIDLMTIPVERF
-499 VTDVGRAGQA
+499 VTDVGRAGGA
-509 IHYILGAEYASGKN
+509 IHYIIGAEYASGTN
-523 FIVRAEGYYKVL
+523 FMVRAEGYYKLL

-563 DLFSA
+563 DLFGA

-579 GYAFSITKASEDDL
+579 GYAFLIAKASEDDL
-593 MYDRPL
+593 MYDRSL
-599 FGEEFYRDFDQ
+599 FGETFYRDFDQ

-615 LNGSYQIGLRWHL
+615 LNSSYQIGLRWHL

-647 VRNSNGHADCERGF
+647 VLDSYGAKSCERGF
-661 GEYNTDRLPPYH
+661 GEYNTDRLPSYH

-687 WTLNWYVQL
+687 WTLNWYVQI

-702 SNVHERTFSEIH
+702 SNVHERVFSEVR
-714 DEVTGELIGCEV
+714 DEATGELIGCEV

>member
-1 MAEVGYPPSQNLC
+1 MG
-14 KPIPSRYLYLKVGE
+14 K
-28 LVLHP
+28 LVLRP
-33 MCYLLRIH
+33 MYYLLR
-41 PPLILI
+41 
-47 GAIFAAFP
+47 AISTP
-55 ILLSIGFHD
+55 ISIGIIFTSLLIVSPIG
-64 FAHAQTTSE
+64 FYNLSQAQTESE
-73 PIQLEEIVVTPSK
+73 PIELEEIVVTPGK
-86 FTVQSGKDAS
+86 FTVQSGTDAS
-96 LSLLKEGIDLFPLID
+96 LSLSKEGLDLFPLID

-125 SNDFSARFNLRGGE
+125 ANDFSARFNLRGGE

-160 FGGAISIIDLGLI
+160 FGGAVSIIDLGVI
-173 HRADLLMGGFPAKY
+173 RRADLLMGGFPAEY
-187 GDKMAGVFDITAKT
+187 GDKMSGVFDITTKT
-201 GNREEFAMNLGID
+201 GNRDRFSMNLGID

-230 SWLISAR
+230 SWLVSAR
-237 RGYVDLILALMD
+237 RGYVDLILALMN

-260 LYSKIAYDLTDK
+260 LYSKVAYDLTDK
-272 DKLTFNALYAWDD
+272 DKLTLNALYAWDD
-285 NFINEDNDAEYLDS
+285 NFINEDNDADDLDS

-310 RHFYSESVWSDLFFF
+310 RHFYSESVWSDLFIF
-325 NNLATQ
+325 NNLATR
-331 DRRVGN
+331 DRQEGIDS
-337 YNTLAHRGKRGRGNY
+337 TDK
-352 RDFGSLGAK
+352 RDFSFLGAK
-361 GELTAR
+361 GELTAH
-367 LRETHTIRGGLEW
+367 LRDTHTIRGGLEW
-380 RWSKAEYYYYSVSLD
+380 RWSRAEYDYSVPLH
-395 QQVTRQFISSRC
+395 QQATTQFILHHC
-407 PLCTF
+407 PDC
-412 GISAKVEGSGSEVKG
+412 KPPDRSEAAFDDTGWEIKG
-427 YLQDEWQLHPR
+427 YLQDKWQLHPIL
-438 VALNIGGRYL
+438 ALNIGGRYL
-448 LQNYRRNDIQKYEIS
+448 FQNYRRSDIQEYEIS

-472 VENLTLRAAWGLYHQ
+472 IENLTLRAAWGLYHQ

-509 IHYILGAEYASGKN
+509 IHYIIGAEYASGKN
-523 FIVRAEGYYKVL
+523 FMVRAEGYYKVL

-579 GYAFSITKASEDDL
+579 GYAFLIAKASEEDL

-615 LNGSYQIGLRWHL
+615 LNSSYQIGLRWHL
-628 NLSWRFHTGNPTT
+628 NLSWRFHAGNPTT

-647 VRNSNGHADCERGF
+647 VRHSNGQVDCTRRF

-682 SEYKS
+682 SGYKS
-687 WTLNWYVQL
+687 WTLNWYVQI

-702 SNVHERTFSEIH
+702 SNVHERVFSEVR
-714 DEVTGELIGCEV
+714 DEATGELIGCEV

>member
-1 MAEVGYPPSQNLC
+1 MFISEFE
-14 KPIPSRYLYLKVGE
+14 E

-33 MCYLLRIH
+33 MCYFLGTNST
-41 PPLILI
+41 PILVRTI
-47 GAIFAAFP
+47 CASFL
-55 ILLSIGFHD
+55 ILLSIGFHGLL
-64 FAHAQTTSE
+64 AHAQTASE
-73 PIQLEEIVVTPSK
+73 PVQLEAIIVTPGR
-86 FTVQSGKDAS
+86 FTVQDGTDAS
-96 LSLLKEGIDLFPLID
+96 LSLSKDAIDLFPLID

-160 FGGAISIIDLGLI
+160 FGGAISIIDLGVI
-173 HRADLLMGGFPAKY
+173 HRADLFMGGFPAEY
-187 GDKMAGVFDITAKT
+187 GDKMSGVFDITTKT
-201 GNREEFAMNLGID
+201 GNRDSFSMNLGID
-214 LINAHALLE
+214 LINAHGLLE

-230 SWLISAR
+230 SWLVSAR
-237 RGYVDLILALMD
+237 RGYADLILALMD

-260 LYSKIAYDLTDK
+260 LYSKIAYDLSDK

-285 NFINEDNDAEYLDS
+285 NFIDADNDADDLDS

-310 RHFYSESVWSDLFFF
+310 RHFYNESVWSDLFIF
-325 NNLATQ
+325 NSLATR
-331 DRRVGN
+331 DRRVGRAWD
-337 YNTLAHRGKRGRGNY
+337 YLGRRSRLAYDSMDKRN
-352 RDFGSLGAK
+352 FGFLGAK
-361 GELTAR
+361 GELTAH
-367 LRETHTIRGGLEW
+367 LGETHTIRGGLEW
-380 RWSKAEYYYYSVSLD
+380 RWSRVEYDYVVRG
-395 QQVTRQFISSRC
+395 QQQITRQFILSRC

-412 GISAKVEGSGSEVKG
+412 GISAKVDGSGSEIKG

-448 LQNYRRNDIQKYEIS
+448 LQNYRLSDIQKYEIS

-472 VENLTLRAAWGLYHQ
+472 IENLTLRAAWGLYHQ

-499 VTDVGRAGQA
+499 VPDVGRAGQA
-509 IHYILGAEYASGKN
+509 IHYIIGAEYTSGKN
-523 FIVRAEGYYKVL
+523 FMVRAEGYYKVL
-535 TNLAGQIQDFGRQTQ
+535 TNLAGQIQDFGRQAQ
-550 IIPPADSGHAKGF
+550 IIASADSGHAKGF
-563 DLFSA
+563 DLFGT
-568 YALSDRLTGSL
+568 YALSNRLTGSL
-579 GYAFSITKASEDDL
+579 GYAFSTTKASEDNSIF
-593 MYDRPL
+593 YPPL

-610 RHTIT
+610 RHTIA

-628 NLSWRFHTGNPTT
+628 HLSWRFHSGNPTT

-647 VRNSNGHADCERGF
+647 VHHSGGRVGCVRGF
-661 GEYNTDRLPPYH
+661 GEYNTNRLPPYH
-673 SLDLRLTKT
+673 SLDLRLTKI

-687 WTLNWYVQL
+687 WTLNWYVQI

-702 SNVHERTFSEIH
+702 SNVHERVFSEVR
-714 DEVTGELIGCEV
+714 DETTGELIECEV

>member
-1 MAEVGYPPSQNLC
+1 M
-14 KPIPSRYLYLKVGE
+14 
-28 LVLHP
+28 H
-33 MCYLLRIH
+33 YLLSTPSTPISAE
-41 PPLILI
+41 
-47 GAIFAAFP
+47 AIFTFLLS
-55 ILLSIGFHD
+55 LLSIVFYNL
-64 FAHAQTTSE
+64 AHAQTESE
-73 PIQLEEIVVTPSK
+73 PVELEEIVVTPGK
-86 FTVQSGKDAS
+86 FTVQSGTDAS
-96 LSLLKEGIDLFPLID
+96 LSLSKEGLDLFPLID

-160 FGGAISIIDLGLI
+160 FGGAISIIDLGVI
-173 HRADLLMGGFPAKY
+173 RRADLLMGGFPAEY
-187 GDKMAGVFDITAKT
+187 GDKMSGAFDITAKT
-201 GNREEFAMNLGID
+201 GNRERFAMNVGVD

-230 SWLISAR
+230 SWLVSAR
-237 RGYVDLILALMD
+237 RGYVDLILALMN

-285 NFINEDNDAEYLDS
+285 NLIDADNDEDDLDS

-310 RHFYSESVWSDLFFF
+310 RHFYNESVWSDLFVF
-325 NNLATQ
+325 NNLSTR
-331 DRRVGN
+331 DRQEGIDGVD
-337 YNTLAHRGKRGRGNY
+337 KRN
-352 RDFGSLGAK
+352 FGFFGAK
-361 GELTAR
+361 GELTAH
-367 LRETHTIRGGLEW
+367 LRDTHTIQGGLEW
-380 RWSKAEYYYYSVSLD
+380 RWSKAEYDYSVPRY
-395 QQVTRQFISSRC
+395 QQVTWQFKSSRC
-407 PLCTF
+407 VLCNFTRK
-412 GISAKVEGSGSEVKG
+412 IWAEVDDRGWEIKG

-438 VALNIGGRYL
+438 LALNIGGRYL
-448 LQNYRRNDIQKYEIS
+448 FQDYRRNEIQKYEIS

-472 VENLTLRAAWGLYHQ
+472 VKNLTLRAAWGLYHQ
-487 PIDLMTIPVETF
+487 PVGLITIPVETSIKN
-499 VTDVGRAGQA
+499 VGRAAQA
-509 IHYILGAEYASGKN
+509 IHYIIGAEYASGKN
-523 FIVRAEGYYKVL
+523 FMVRAEGYYKVL
-535 TNLAGQIQDFGRQTQ
+535 INLTGQIQDFGRQAQ

-563 DLFSA
+563 DLFGA
-568 YALSDRLTGSL
+568 YALSDRLMGSW
-579 GYAFSITKASEDDL
+579 GYAFLITKASEDNPIF
-593 MYDRPL
+593 YPPL
-599 FGEEFYRDFDQ
+599 FGETFYRDFDQ
-610 RHTIT
+610 RHTIS
-615 LNGSYQIGLRWHL
+615 LNGSYQIALRWHL
-628 NLSWRFHTGNPTT
+628 HLSWRFHTGNPTT

-647 VRNSNGHADCERGF
+647 VRHSDGRMDCVREF

-687 WTLNWYVQL
+687 WTLNWYVQI

-702 SNVHERTFSEIH
+702 SNVHERVFSEIL
-714 DEVTGELIGCEV
+714 DETTGELIDCEV

>member
-1 MAEVGYPPSQNLC
+1 MG
-14 KPIPSRYLYLKVGE
+14 K
-28 LVLHP
+28 LVLRP
-33 MCYLLRIH
+33 MYYLLH
-41 PPLILI
+41 SNSTPILI
-47 GAIFAAFP
+47 GTIFASLL

-64 FAHAQTTSE
+64 PAHAQTESE
-73 PIQLEEIVVTPSK
+73 PIELEEIVVTPGK
-86 FTVQSGKDAS
+86 FTVQDGTDAS
-96 LSLLKEGIDLFPLID
+96 LSLSKEAIDLFPLID

-160 FGGAISIIDLGLI
+160 FGGAISIIDLGVVS
-173 HRADLLMGGFPAKY
+173 RADLLMGGFPAEY
-187 GDKMAGVFDITAKT
+187 GDKMSGVFDITTKT
-201 GNREEFAMNLGID
+201 GNRDGFSMNLGID

-230 SWLISAR
+230 SWLVSAR

-249 ADEDLR
+249 ADKDLR

-260 LYSKIAYDLTDK
+260 LYSKIAYNLTNK

-285 NFINEDNDAEYLDS
+285 NFINADNDADDLDS

-310 RHFYSESVWSDLFFF
+310 RHFYSQSIWSDLFIF
-325 NNLATQ
+325 NNLAAR
-331 DRRVGN
+331 DRRVGYYDTLGRSIRRI
-337 YNTLAHRGKRGRGNY
+337 YNSVDK
-352 RDFGSLGAK
+352 RDFGFLGAK
-361 GELTAR
+361 GELTAH
-367 LRETHTIRGGLEW
+367 LGETHTIRGGLEW
-380 RWSKAEYYYYSVSLD
+380 RWSRVEYGYVVRR
-395 QQVTRQFISSRC
+395 QQQITSQFILSRC

-412 GISAKVEGSGSEVKG
+412 GTWAKVDGKGSDVKG
-427 YLQDEWQLHPR
+427 YLQDEWQLHPKL
-438 VALNIGGRYL
+438 ALNIGGRYL

-472 VENLTLRAAWGLYHQ
+472 AENLTLRAAWGLYHQ
-487 PIDLMTIPVETF
+487 PIDLMTIPVETG
-499 VTDVGRAGQA
+499 VEDVGRAGGA
-509 IHYILGAEYASGKN
+509 IHYIIGAEYASGRD

-535 TNLAGQIQDFGRQTQ
+535 TNLTGQIQDFGRQTQ
-550 IIPPADSGHAKGF
+550 IIPPVDSGHAKGF

-579 GYAFSITKASEDDL
+579 GYAFSIAKASEDNPIFDP
-593 MYDRPL
+593 PL
-599 FGEEFYRDFDQ
+599 FGKTFYRDFDQ

-615 LNGSYQIGLRWHL
+615 LNSSYQIALRWHL

-647 VRNSNGHADCERGF
+647 VHHSDGHMDCARGF

-687 WTLNWYVQL
+687 WTLNWYVQI

-702 SNVHERTFSEIH
+702 SNVHERVFSEVR
-714 DEVTGELIGCEV
+714 DEATRTLTGCEV